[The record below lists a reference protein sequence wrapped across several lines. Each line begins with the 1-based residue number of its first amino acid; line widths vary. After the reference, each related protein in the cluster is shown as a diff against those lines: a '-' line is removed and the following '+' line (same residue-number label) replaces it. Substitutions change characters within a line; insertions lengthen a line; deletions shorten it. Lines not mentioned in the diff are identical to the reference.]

1 MLYDPE
7 LHEPL
12 TDEPWDEGRVRD
24 AIGRIVAD
32 ADAAFDPEQL
42 WPAEE
47 WDVYLATPP
56 LKNLYVGASGVIWA
70 LDALRRRGLAETA
83 IDLPAAAARTL
94 ELWRELPDYAQWES
108 VPEAAASALLTGESG
123 PLIVAWRLA
132 PSAEL
137 ADELYARVRENV
149 GNEAVEIMF
158 GAPGTML
165 AAQAMHEWTGE
176 ERWAEAWQESAESV
190 WAARDDDGLWT
201 NRLYGETF
209 RSLTAPHGLVGIVL
223 ALRPDPRREQLE
235 RETADALAGL
245 AVREDGL
252 VNWPTREVMDEPR
265 LVLQW
270 CSGAPGIVAGAVVLP
285 RRGAAPRRRR
295 ADLAGGPV
303 RHGEGIGHLPRDG
316 RERPRVPEGLRAH
329 RRRALARAGATL
341 CDARARPGRAARI
354 RPLLAVD
361 GRRGRCALRGRL
373 HRRRRQVSGSRVLG
387 LS

>member
-1 MLYDPE
+1 VLYDPE

-12 TDEPWDEGRVRD
+12 TDETWDEGRVRD

-70 LDALRRRGLAETA
+70 LDALRRRGLVETA

-108 VPEAAASALLTGESG
+108 VPEAAASALLIGESG

-132 PSAEL
+132 PSPVL

-235 RETADALAGL
+235 REAAEALARI

-270 CSGAPGIVAGAVVLP
+270 CSGAPGIVAGSAPYLDEELLLGGAELTWQAGPSGMEKGSGICHGAAGSGHAFLKVFERTGDELWLERARRFVMHALGQVE
-285 RRGAAPRRRR
+285 RRGFGRYSLWTGDVGVALYAADCIDGVSRY
-295 ADLAGGPV
+295 PV
-303 RHGEGIGHLPRDG
+303 LESWD
-316 RERPRVPEGLRAH
+316 
-329 RRRALARAGATL
+329 
-341 CDARARPGRAARI
+341 
-354 RPLLAVD
+354 
-361 GRRGRCALRGRL
+361 
-373 HRRRRQVSGSRVLG
+373 
-387 LS
+387 

>member
-1 MLYDPE
+1 M
-7 LHEPL
+7 
-12 TDEPWDEGRVRD
+12 
-24 AIGRIVAD
+24 GRIVAD

-70 LDALRRRGLAETA
+70 LDALRRRGLVETA

-94 ELWRELPDYAQWES
+94 ELWRVLPDYAQWES
-108 VPEAAASALLTGESG
+108 FPEAAASALLTGESG

-132 PSAEL
+132 PSADL
-137 ADELYARVRENV
+137 AEALYARVRENV

-245 AVREDGL
+245 AVPENGL
-252 VNWPTREVMDEPR
+252 VNWPSREVMDEPR
-265 LVLQW
+265 KRLLLQW
-270 CSGAPGIVAGAVVLP
+270 CSGAPGIVAGAASYLDEEVLLGGAELTWQAGP
-285 RRGAAPRRRR
+285 PGMEKGSGVCHGTAGSGHAFLKVFERTGDELWLERARRFAMHALGQVERRGFGRYSLWTGDVGVALYAADCIDGVGRY
-295 ADLAGGPV
+295 PV
-303 RHGEGIGHLPRDG
+303 LESWD
-316 RERPRVPEGLRAH
+316 
-329 RRRALARAGATL
+329 
-341 CDARARPGRAARI
+341 
-354 RPLLAVD
+354 
-361 GRRGRCALRGRL
+361 
-373 HRRRRQVSGSRVLG
+373 
-387 LS
+387 